1 LKVNAIYVLS
11 FFAAVMLCGCTLITP
26 SGSLQRPTGSAMQ
39 DDYRTAADTW
49 TREGRI
55 YEGLDVKLIAAATY
69 MSPQFR
75 KAFAAEYARRYQLTE
90 LEKVNFIK
98 DQENAGTVYDDFIF
112 AAYVPEKE
120 WDDFYKKNSIWK
132 IYITTDNIEQIK
144 PIEIRKLDKHDAKT
158 GYFYSFV
165 TPWRSIYRLR
175 FPKLPAGDGPQDL
188 PDAIKL
194 VITSVLGSAEMVW
207 GSENL

>member
-1 LKVNAIYVLS
+1 
-11 FFAAVMLCGCTLITP
+11 MLCGCSLITP
-26 SGSLQRPTGSAMQ
+26 TEPLRQPQESAMEA
-39 DDYRTAADTW
+39 DYRTAADAW

-55 YEGLDVKLIAAATY
+55 YEGLDVRLIAAATY
-69 MSPQFR
+69 MSSQFR
-75 KAFAAEYARRYQLTE
+75 NAFAAEYARRYQLTE
-90 LEKVNFIK
+90 LERVNFAK
-98 DQENAGTVYDDFIF
+98 DQENAAALYDDFIF

-132 IYITTDNIEQIK
+132 IYITRDNIEQIK
-144 PIEIRKLDKHDAKT
+144 PIEIRKLDKRDAKT

-175 FPKLPAGDGPQDL
+175 FPKQPAGEGNKTPQDS
-188 PDAIKL
+188 PDSLKL

-207 GSENL
+207 GFENL